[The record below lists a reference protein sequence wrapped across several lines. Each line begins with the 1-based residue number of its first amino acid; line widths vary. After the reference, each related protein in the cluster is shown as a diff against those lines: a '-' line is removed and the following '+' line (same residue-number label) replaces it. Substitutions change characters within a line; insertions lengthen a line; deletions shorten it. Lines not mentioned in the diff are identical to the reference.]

1 MVMRRERKRFRLMD
15 YYHKKFQSY
24 FHDTVHVDS
33 TPFLEPV
40 VKHLP
45 PRGEVW
51 DVGCG
56 SGRDLLWLKQRGFNA
71 VGLERSWGLARL
83 AAAHS
88 GCQVIQGDFNTF
100 DFSQVSVDAI
110 LLTGAL
116 VHVSWQELP
125 PLLTTIIA
133 GLKPGGILFL
143 SLKQGN
149 GIREDEQG
157 RRFYLWQDAV
167 LKDIFHQISLKI
179 LDISENES
187 LLETGEKWLAHVLK
201 KETSSPGVV

>member
-1 MVMRRERKRFRLMD
+1 MD

-24 FHDTVHVDS
+24 FNDTVHLDP
-33 TPFLEPV
+33 TPFLAPV
-40 VKHLP
+40 VKYLP
-45 PRGEVW
+45 PGGEIW

-56 SGRDLLWLKQRGFNA
+56 SGRDLLWLKQQCFKG
-71 VGLERSWGLARL
+71 VGLERSRGLARL
-83 AAAHS
+83 AAAYS

-125 PLLTTIIA
+125 PLLATIIA
-133 GLKPGGILFL
+133 GLKSGGILFL

-157 RRFYLWQDAV
+157 RRFYLWQDTV
-167 LKDIFHQISLKI
+167 LKDIFHQIPLKI
-179 LDISENES
+179 LDVLENES
-187 LLETGEKWLAHVLK
+187 LLATGEKWISHVLK
-201 KETSSPGVV
+201 KGI

>member
-1 MVMRRERKRFRLMD
+1 MD

-24 FHDTVHVDS
+24 FHDTVHVDP
-33 TPFLEPV
+33 TLFLEPV
-40 VKHLP
+40 VKYLP

-56 SGRDLLWLKQRGFNA
+56 SGRDLLWLKQRGFKA
-71 VGLERSWGLARL
+71 VGLERSRGLARL

-100 DFSQVSVDAI
+100 EFFQVSVDAI

-125 PLLTTIIA
+125 PLLTTIIT

-167 LKDIFHQISLKI
+167 LKDIFHQ
-179 LDISENES
+179 
-187 LLETGEKWLAHVLK
+187 
-201 KETSSPGVV
+201 

>member
-1 MVMRRERKRFRLMD
+1 MIIMD

-24 FHDTVHVDS
+24 FDDTVHVDS
-33 TPFLEPV
+33 TPFLDPV
-40 VKHLP
+40 VKYLP
-45 PRGEVW
+45 PGGEVW

-56 SGRDLLWLKQRGFNA
+56 SGRDLLWLKQRGFKA
-71 VGLERSWGLARL
+71 VGLERSQGLARL

-100 DFSQVSVDAI
+100 DFSGLAVDAI

-116 VHVSWQELP
+116 VHVSWEELS
-125 PLLTTIIA
+125 PLLTNIIT

-149 GIREDEQG
+149 GIREDKKG
-157 RRFYLWQDAV
+157 RRFYLWQDAA
-167 LKDIFHQISLKI
+167 LESIFHQICLKI
-179 LDISENES
+179 LNTSKTHS
-187 LLETGEKWLAHVLK
+187 LLATGETWIAHVLRK
-201 KETSSPGVV
+201 KM